1 MLLALSHKCFIKMYN
16 CMCYYFKNY
25 KDLMKIP
32 QMKVTGKGG
41 LLRGA
46 PLPFSK
52 IVKMYWYF

>member
-41 LLRGA
+41 VIKGC
-46 PLPFSK
+46 PPPIF
-52 IVKMYWYF
+52 

>member
-25 KDLMKIP
+25 KDLMEIP

-41 LLRGA
+41 LLRVS
-46 PLPFSK
+46 PSHFLK
-52 IVKMYWYF
+52 